1 MNARVRERDL
11 RVPET
16 AVSDPR
22 HLFHALLAQAESPA
36 TRAMARK
43 VVSQEI
49 ATARSWRIAGEQER
63 TQAPGSLQDMLDVS
77 RAVRD
82 QRAASVSGWTDKL
95 DARGWKLVLRQYAP
109 IAMTEGSWIQY
120 AFGPLRS
127 HTASSAALLRAHS
140 LYAGYGSATGNSGH
154 RYLESLHG
162 LDIALPAVGTWAF
175 ANDDRIAT
183 AVWREPAVALALSE
197 FSETFLPEILGYNL
211 FRAMYG
217 LCPLVAAASAFVRE
231 QGAAIGYWEF
241 HRSDAIRIQLVDGA
255 TAAIQAYLEADT
267 GDSGLHETE
276 RSAIDRIGTGLALAE
291 MLTGHWLAVAGGLVD
306 RDGLS
311 PRAQMLAL
319 VERKALHAFGYHRH
333 PRLRGHPVD
342 EYLDPAQ
349 TDAETLLGELARS
362 PYVKPGESG
371 RSPLLT
377 KLVQFGGPMFRI
389 FTPAELDTIA
399 VWIDSLP
406 KADALTPEVRKDA
419 AGDTPACV
427 PEIGPVIAP
436 VDIGQHDMTRPAV
449 QRSAGRRYN
458 VRELYHRLLNV
469 EAYPDALEAGAQF
482 ASEWI
487 IRSGLGTGSDD
498 RGLPFESYSATMLKS
513 WLDAKHREQVDSYD
527 ADSSAMMQ
535 SREAVIH
542 QSVQLC
548 PMVFIDGAWLQ
559 RFSSVVSCGTTIG
572 SLLYHIYADELG
584 NGSVRENHPNVY
596 RELMLQMG
604 VELPEFTTREFAFW
618 SGFEDEAFDVPTFWL
633 SVSRFPQRFFPEI
646 LGLNL
651 AMELSGV
658 GGSYR
663 QGRDLLRKYGYSSAF
678 VDLHNTIDN
687 VSTGHTA
694 MALQAITLHLDAV
707 ASHSA
712 GRAVDREWH
721 RVWTGYRALKPP
733 TGIRGKLRL
742 ARHRAAALLARRS
755 QLA

>member
-63 TQAPGSLQDMLDVS
+63 IQAPGSLQDMLDVS

-82 QRAASVSGWTDKL
+82 QRAASVSGWTDRL
-95 DARGWKLVLRQYAP
+95 DARGWQLVLRQYAP

-140 LYAGYGSATGNSGH
+140 LYAGYGSATGNSAH

-211 FRAMYG
+211 FRAVYG
-217 LCPLVAAASAFVRE
+217 LCPLVAAACAFVRE

-333 PRLRGHPVD
+333 PRLRGHTVD
-342 EYLDPAQ
+342 EYLDPGQ
-349 TDAETLLGELARS
+349 TDAETLLVELARS

-406 KADALTPEVRKDA
+406 TADALKPEVRRDA

-427 PEIGPVIAP
+427 PTIGPVIAP

-469 EAYPDALEAGAQF
+469 EAYPDALEAGGQF

-498 RGLPFESYSATMLKS
+498 RMRSIS
-513 WLDAKHREQVDSYD
+513 DA
-527 ADSSAMMQ
+527 
-535 SREAVIH
+535 
-542 QSVQLC
+542 
-548 PMVFIDGAWLQ
+548 
-559 RFSSVVSCGTTIG
+559 
-572 SLLYHIYADELG
+572 
-584 NGSVRENHPNVY
+584 
-596 RELMLQMG
+596 
-604 VELPEFTTREFAFW
+604 
-618 SGFEDEAFDVPTFWL
+618 
-633 SVSRFPQRFFPEI
+633 PQFR
-646 LGLNL
+646 
-651 AMELSGV
+651 
-658 GGSYR
+658 
-663 QGRDLLRKYGYSSAF
+663 
-678 VDLHNTIDN
+678 
-687 VSTGHTA
+687 
-694 MALQAITLHLDAV
+694 
-707 ASHSA
+707 
-712 GRAVDREWH
+712 
-721 RVWTGYRALKPP
+721 
-733 TGIRGKLRL
+733 
-742 ARHRAAALLARRS
+742 
-755 QLA
+755 